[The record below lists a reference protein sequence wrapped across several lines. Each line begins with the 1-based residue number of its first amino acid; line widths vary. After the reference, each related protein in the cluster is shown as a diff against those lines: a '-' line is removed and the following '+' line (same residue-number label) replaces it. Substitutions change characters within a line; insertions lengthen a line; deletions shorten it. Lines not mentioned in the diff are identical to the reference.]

1 MLFLLMEKLI
11 IYEAKEALLKVFI
24 MELMIMANFLV

>member
-1 MLFLLMEKLI
+1 MEKLI